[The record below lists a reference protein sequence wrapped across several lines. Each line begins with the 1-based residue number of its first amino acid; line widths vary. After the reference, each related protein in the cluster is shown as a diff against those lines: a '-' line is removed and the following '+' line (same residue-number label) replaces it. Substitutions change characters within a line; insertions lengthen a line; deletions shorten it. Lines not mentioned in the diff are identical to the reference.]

1 MEAESEEGEVVD
13 VEASSMVSVCTLM
26 RWVDACQCSL
36 LELDGLVYGTNWSR
50 VSSAALNASS
60 ADLAS
65 AFRFKLNFAPV
76 SNFLP
81 AVPPCASA
89 SASLMLCSVCSSSVN
104 GAFDSPEASCFVH
117 PSLVNSLSSVTNI
130 LSRKRSVPKSLVNVS
145 RVDANSIFCRTGA
158 VSGTYVTA
166 TKPSGAFWYR
176 RRMI

>member
-1 MEAESEEGEVVD
+1 MAEEREEGEAED
-13 VEASSMVSVCTLM
+13 LEASSMVSVCTLM
-26 RWVDACQCSL
+26 RCILRVSVFFSKGMARC
-36 LELDGLVYGTNWSR
+36 TNWSR
-50 VSSAALNASS
+50 FSSASLNASR

-65 AFRFKLNFAPV
+65 EFRFKLNCAPV

-89 SASLMLCSVCSSSVN
+89 SASLMPCSVCSSSVN

-117 PSLVNSLSSVTNI
+117 PSLVNSLSYVKNT

-176 RRMI
+176 RRII